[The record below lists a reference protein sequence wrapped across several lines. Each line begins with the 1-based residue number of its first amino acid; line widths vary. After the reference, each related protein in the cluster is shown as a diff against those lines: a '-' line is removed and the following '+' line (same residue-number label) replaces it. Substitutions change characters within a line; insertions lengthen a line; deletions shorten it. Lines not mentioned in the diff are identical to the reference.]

1 MNRLARSLRS
11 SSERNFG
18 FAFGPQGNR
27 QRDIGVRHPRKP
39 LGETRHRYRIKTGGA
54 FTLVEVL
61 LVLVILVIIGSIA
74 VTAYG
79 PIQRRAYINAAR
91 SQIKAFKTPLN
102 AYQLD
107 IGDYPSTAQGL
118 QALRYPPADLPDP
131 TRWNGPYLDS
141 EVPLDPWGN
150 PYQYEYPGRY
160 DPSQPDIWSFGPDGI
175 NGTDDDIGSWQQ

>member
-1 MNRLARSLRS
+1 MAGYKTRFLKQLTKKQVRQSVRAR
-11 SSERNFG
+11 
-18 FAFGPQGNR
+18 
-27 QRDIGVRHPRKP
+27 RDRR
-39 LGETRHRYRIKTGGA
+39 A

-61 LVLVILVIIGSIA
+61 LVLVILVIIGSLA
-74 VTAYG
+74 VTALG

-118 QALRYPPADLPDP
+118 DALRYPPADLADP
-131 TRWNGPYLDS
+131 SKWSGPYLDS

-160 DPSQPDIWSFGPDGI
+160 DSSQPDIWSFGPDGI
-175 NGTDDDIGSWQQ
+175 NGTEDDIGSWQQS

>member
-1 MNRLARSLRS
+1 MKNVLEFFERTPARIPALGRWAREDSTSRTMLQRAQKEEHKRKKRQAK
-11 SSERNFG
+11 ERT
-18 FAFGPQGNR
+18 A
-27 QRDIGVRHPRKP
+27 
-39 LGETRHRYRIKTGGA
+39 A

-107 IGDYPSTAQGL
+107 IGDYPSTVQGL
-118 QALRYPPADLPDP
+118 QALRYPPPDLPDP
-131 TRWNGPYLDS
+131 SRWNGPYLDS

-160 DPSQPDIWSFGPDGI
+160 DPAQPDIWSFGPDGI